1 MTARIADAHGIV
13 LAVLLVAGGLSAS
26 ASRAEAQ
33 DFPPPRQSCTAT
45 NVGGSAYDGF
55 VCGGSVIDDC
65 SPGAIYQCQGGGVQD
80 PVNNCVLFQSCASG
94 CLTGPN
100 STAPTVNTD
109 FPVANDACFA
119 GDRPLIVSPVDPVGG
134 TDVTVTATL
143 SVAQNTANGPIL
155 NMNGGGVLIPHP
167 FCAVPFRLG
176 PGPSNTPSSVTFGL
190 PTAVVNAETAV
201 HLHAGISY
209 IDTNGRGRFLVSVP
223 FAVRLQPGGT
233 EPDAPAVKAVT
244 VGPSVIGP
252 GNMAVGDVELAKFA
266 PARGIRAT
274 LTSSH
279 PEVAAI
285 IENNQPSV
293 PGACTM
299 STGVANIQAASFVAN
314 DTTVTISATS
324 GAPGETPATT
334 TLIVRATPLE
344 VSKVA
349 MNPNEVLA
357 GSSSTGTVTLSRPA
371 PAGGAQVLLVS
382 SASDV
387 TVPAS
392 VTVPANQTS
401 ASFTATT
408 RADATT
414 FVSATIRASIDP
426 NNVDASAQLTVWPAG
441 TAQGVAAL
449 SFNPSSVVGPASSTG
464 TVKLKYA
471 PPSASV
477 TVTLSSSNT
486 TVARVPSTVTVSPGA
501 TQASLTVS
509 TSEVAGSTAATISA
523 GFDGSVQTATI
534 TVKPATSPPPSA
546 VLTGF
551 TVNPTRVTAGQSST
565 GTVTLQSRQSVDVAV
580 DLGSQVPTSASVP
593 ASVIVPAGATS
604 ANFAIATHPGSG
616 TVSLSLSA
624 TLNGTTLFSVITVDP
639 APAGAS
645 LSSLSLN
652 PATVVGG
659 TSSTGTVTL
668 TAPAGSGGTVV
679 SLSDNSSTTVT
690 PSGVTVP
697 GGATSASF
705 TVTTSAVSS
714 NQTATVTASLG
725 SATRSA
731 SLTLTPPA
739 GGGGGGTVPGFLSA
753 VANAPDSGGDGNG
766 FQSSATNAYADDT
779 AVASDTNSGTSTST
793 SCTNTGKDRHRFYDF
808 GISVPAGSAIAGI
821 EVRLDARSDSTSGTP
836 RMCVQLSWDGGTT
849 WTAAKA
855 TGTLGTSL
863 ATFTLGGAADTW
875 GRSWSPADF
884 GNANFRV
891 RVINVAS
898 STSRD
903 FFLEWI
909 ALRPHFTTSGPA
921 ALNAVSVSP
930 TSVIGGTSATG
941 TVTLTAGAPS
951 GGAVVSLTSSNSA
964 VASTP
969 SSVTVAAGATSATFP
984 ATTTAVTS
992 NTSVTLTA
1000 AYNGASRSAILTVTP
1015 PPPPASLSSLAL
1027 NPTSVTGGSNSQG
1040 TVTLSSAAPAGGLT
1054 VTLASSNPAAGAPA
1068 NVTVAQGATSAT
1080 FTIVTGA
1087 VSSSTPATITAS
1099 DAGVSRTATLT
1110 VNPAATTATLTVSAT
1125 GRSGE
1130 RVTSNPTGISVSVG
1144 STGSASFATG
1154 TSISLSVS
1162 NGRDA
1167 VWSGACSSG
1176 GQKTRTCT
1184 FTLTANASVTAN
1196 VQ

>member
-1 MTARIADAHGIV
+1 MTVRIAETHGFV
-13 LAVLLVAGGLSAS
+13 LAAVLVAAGSSGFAS
-26 ASRAEAQ
+26 ILHAQ
-33 DFPPPRQSCTAT
+33 DFPPPRQTCTAT

-119 GDRPLIVSPVDPVGG
+119 GERPLTVSPVDPVGG

-143 SVAQNTANGPIL
+143 SEPQNTANGPIL

-176 PGPSNTPSSVTFGL
+176 PGPSNNPSSVTFGL
-190 PTAVVNAETAV
+190 PTAVVNGETAV

-252 GNMAVGDVELAKFA
+252 GNMAVGDVELVKFA

-299 STGVANIQAASFVAN
+299 STGVANIQAASFIAN

-334 TLIVRATPLE
+334 TLIVRATPLR
-344 VSKVA
+344 VAKVA
-349 MNPNEVLA
+349 MSPNEVLA

-382 SASDV
+382 SESVV

-392 VTVPANQTS
+392 VTVAANQTS
-401 ASFTATT
+401 ATFTAST
-408 RADATT
+408 RSDAPS
-414 FVSATIRASIDP
+414 FVSATIRASIEP

-449 SFNPSSVVGPASSTG
+449 SLNPSSVVGPASSTG

-471 PPSASV
+471 PPSNSV

-486 TVARVPSTVTVSPGA
+486 TVAQVPSTVTVSPGA
-501 TQASLTVS
+501 IEASFTVS

-523 GFDGSVQTATI
+523 AFDGSVQTATI
-534 TVKPATSPPPSA
+534 TVKPANPPPPSA
-546 VLTGF
+546 VLTAF
-551 TVNPTRVTAGQSST
+551 AVNPTRVTAGQSAT
-565 GTVTLQSRQSVDVAV
+565 GTVTLQSAQSVDVPV
-580 DLGSQVPTSASVP
+580 DLGSQIPTSASVP
-593 ASVIVPAGATS
+593 ASVMVPAGATS
-604 ANFAIATHPGSG
+604 ANFAVATHPGSG
-616 TVSLSLSA
+616 TVSVSLSA

-639 APAGAS
+639 APAETS
-645 LSSLSLN
+645 LSGLSLN

-668 TAPAGSGGTVV
+668 TAPAASGGTVV
-679 SLSDNSSTTVT
+679 SLSDNSATAVT
-690 PSGVTVP
+690 PSSVTVP
-697 GGATSASF
+697 AGATSASF

-725 SATRSA
+725 TATRST
-731 SLTLTPPA
+731 SLTITPPE
-739 GGGGGGTVPGFLSA
+739 GGGTVPGFLNA
-753 VANAPDSGGDGNG
+753 TGNAPDSGGDGNG
-766 FQSSATNAYADDT
+766 FQSGATNAYADDT

-793 SCTNTGKDRHRFYDF
+793 SCTNSGKDRHRFYDF
-808 GISVPAGSAIAGI
+808 GITVPAGSAVAGI
-821 EVRLDARSDSTSGTP
+821 EVRLDARADSTSGTP

-863 ATFTLGGAADTW
+863 ATFTLGGSADTW
-875 GRSWSPADF
+875 GRTWSPTDL

-921 ALNAVSVSP
+921 ALNGASVSP
-930 TSVIGGTSATG
+930 TSVTGGASATG
-941 TVTLTAGAPS
+941 TVTLTADAPS

-969 SSVTVAAGATSATFP
+969 SSITVAAGATSATFP
-984 ATTTAVTS
+984 VATTAVTS

-1000 AYNGASRSAILTVTP
+1000 AYNGASRSATLTVTP
-1015 PPPPASLSSLAL
+1015 PPPPPSLSSLAV

-1054 VTLASSNPAAGAPA
+1054 VTLSSSDPVAGVPA

-1080 FTIVTGA
+1080 FTIVTSA
-1087 VSSSTPATITAS
+1087 VSSSTPATITGS
-1099 DAGVSRTATLT
+1099 DGEVSRTATLT
-1110 VNPAATTATLTVSAT
+1110 VNPAATTATLTVTAT
-1125 GRSGE
+1125 GRTGE
-1130 RVTSNPTGISVSVG
+1130 RVISNPTGINVSVG

-1154 TSISLSVS
+1154 TSITLSVS

>member
-1 MTARIADAHGIV
+1 MTVRIAETHGFV
-13 LAVLLVAGGLSAS
+13 LAAVLVAAGSSGFAS
-26 ASRAEAQ
+26 ILHAQ
-33 DFPPPRQSCTAT
+33 DFPPPRQTCTAT

-119 GDRPLIVSPVDPVGG
+119 GERPLTVSPVDPVGG

-143 SVAQNTANGPIL
+143 SEPQNTANGPIL

-176 PGPSNTPSSVTFGL
+176 PGPSNNPSSVTFGL
-190 PTAVVNAETAV
+190 PTAVVNGETAV

-252 GNMAVGDVELAKFA
+252 GNMAVGDVELVKFA

-299 STGVANIQAASFVAN
+299 STGVANIQAASFIAN

-334 TLIVRATPLE
+334 TLIVRATPLR
-344 VSKVA
+344 VAKVA
-349 MNPNEVLA
+349 MSPNEVLA

-382 SASDV
+382 SESVV

-392 VTVPANQTS
+392 VTVAANQTS
-401 ASFTATT
+401 ATFTAST
-408 RADATT
+408 RSDAPS
-414 FVSATIRASIDP
+414 FVSATIRASIEP

-449 SFNPSSVVGPASSTG
+449 SLNPSSVVGPASSTG

-471 PPSASV
+471 PRSNSV

-486 TVARVPSTVTVSPGA
+486 TVAQVPSTVTVSPGA
-501 TQASLTVS
+501 IEASFTVS

-523 GFDGSVQTATI
+523 AFDGSVQTATI
-534 TVKPATSPPPSA
+534 TVKPANPPPPSA
-546 VLTGF
+546 VLTAF
-551 TVNPTRVTAGQSST
+551 AVNPTRVTAGQSAT
-565 GTVTLQSRQSVDVAV
+565 GTVTLQSAQSVDVPV
-580 DLGSQVPTSASVP
+580 DLGSQIPTSASVP
-593 ASVIVPAGATS
+593 ASVMVPAGATS
-604 ANFAIATHPGSG
+604 ANFAVATHPGSG
-616 TVSLSLSA
+616 TVSVSLSA

-639 APAGAS
+639 APAETS
-645 LSSLSLN
+645 LSGLSLN

-668 TAPAGSGGTVV
+668 TAPAASGGTVV
-679 SLSDNSSTTVT
+679 SLSDNSATAVT
-690 PSGVTVP
+690 PSSVTVP
-697 GGATSASF
+697 AGATSASF

-725 SATRSA
+725 TATRST
-731 SLTLTPPA
+731 SLTITPPE
-739 GGGGGGTVPGFLSA
+739 GGGTVPGFLNA
-753 VANAPDSGGDGNG
+753 TGNAPDSGGDGNG
-766 FQSSATNAYADDT
+766 FQSGATNAYADDT

-793 SCTNTGKDRHRFYDF
+793 SCTNSGKDRHRFYDF
-808 GISVPAGSAIAGI
+808 GITVPAGSAVAGI
-821 EVRLDARSDSTSGTP
+821 EVRLDARADSTSGTP

-863 ATFTLGGAADTW
+863 ATFTLGGSADTW
-875 GRSWSPADF
+875 GRTWSPTDL

-921 ALNAVSVSP
+921 ALNGASVSP
-930 TSVIGGTSATG
+930 TSVTGGASATG
-941 TVTLTAGAPS
+941 TVTLTADAPS

-969 SSVTVAAGATSATFP
+969 SSITVAAGATSATFP
-984 ATTTAVTS
+984 VATTAVTS

-1000 AYNGASRSAILTVTP
+1000 AYNGASRSATLTVTP
-1015 PPPPASLSSLAL
+1015 PPPPPSLSSLAV

-1054 VTLASSNPAAGAPA
+1054 VTLSSSDPVAGVPA
-1068 NVTVAQGATSAT
+1068 NVTVAQGATSAA
-1080 FTIVTGA
+1080 FTIVTSA
-1087 VSSSTPATITAS
+1087 VSSSTPATITGS
-1099 DAGVSRTATLT
+1099 DGEVSRTATLT
-1110 VNPAATTATLTVSAT
+1110 VNPAATTATLTVTAT
-1125 GRSGE
+1125 GRTGE
-1130 RVTSNPTGISVSVG
+1130 RVISNPTGINVSVG

-1154 TSISLSVS
+1154 TSITLSVS

>member
-1 MTARIADAHGIV
+1 MTVRIAETHGFV
-13 LAVLLVAGGLSAS
+13 LAAVLVAAGSSGFAS
-26 ASRAEAQ
+26 ILHAQ
-33 DFPPPRQSCTAT
+33 DFPPPRQTCTAT

-119 GDRPLIVSPVDPVGG
+119 GERPLTVSPVDPVGG

-143 SVAQNTANGPIL
+143 SEPQNTANGPIL

-176 PGPSNTPSSVTFGL
+176 PGPSNNPSSVTFGL
-190 PTAVVNAETAV
+190 PTAVVNGETAV

-252 GNMAVGDVELAKFA
+252 GNMAVGDVELVKFA

-299 STGVANIQAASFVAN
+299 STGVANIQAASFIAN

-334 TLIVRATPLE
+334 TLIVRATPLR
-344 VSKVA
+344 VAKVA
-349 MNPNEVLA
+349 MSPNEVLA

-382 SASDV
+382 SESVV

-392 VTVPANQTS
+392 VTVAANQTS
-401 ASFTATT
+401 ATFTAST
-408 RADATT
+408 RSDAPS
-414 FVSATIRASIDP
+414 FVSATIRASIEP

-449 SFNPSSVVGPASSTG
+449 SLNPSSVVGPASSTG

-471 PPSASV
+471 PPSNSV

-486 TVARVPSTVTVSPGA
+486 TVAQVPSTVTVSPGA
-501 TQASLTVS
+501 IEASFTVS

-523 GFDGSVQTATI
+523 AFDGSVQTATI
-534 TVKPATSPPPSA
+534 TVKPANPPPPSA
-546 VLTGF
+546 VLTAF
-551 TVNPTRVTAGQSST
+551 AVNPTRVTAGQSAT
-565 GTVTLQSRQSVDVAV
+565 GTVTLQSAQSVDVPV
-580 DLGSQVPTSASVP
+580 DLGSQIPTSASVP
-593 ASVIVPAGATS
+593 ASVMVPAGATS
-604 ANFAIATHPGSG
+604 ANFAVATHPGSG
-616 TVSLSLSA
+616 TVSVSLSA

-639 APAGAS
+639 APAETS
-645 LSSLSLN
+645 LSGLSLN

-668 TAPAGSGGTVV
+668 TAPAASGGTVV
-679 SLSDNSSTTVT
+679 SLSDNSATAVT
-690 PSGVTVP
+690 PSSVTVP
-697 GGATSASF
+697 AGATSASF

-725 SATRSA
+725 TATRST
-731 SLTLTPPA
+731 SLTITPPE
-739 GGGGGGTVPGFLSA
+739 GGGTVPGFLNA
-753 VANAPDSGGDGNG
+753 TGNAPDSGGDGNG
-766 FQSSATNAYADDT
+766 FQSGATNAYADDT

-793 SCTNTGKDRHRFYDF
+793 SCTNSGKDRHRFYDF
-808 GISVPAGSAIAGI
+808 GITVPAGSAVAGI
-821 EVRLDARSDSTSGTP
+821 EVRLDARADSTSGTP

-863 ATFTLGGAADTW
+863 ATFTLGGSADTW
-875 GRSWSPADF
+875 GRTWSPTDL

-921 ALNAVSVSP
+921 ALNGASVSP
-930 TSVIGGTSATG
+930 TSVTGGASATG
-941 TVTLTAGAPS
+941 TVTLTADAPS

-969 SSVTVAAGATSATFP
+969 SSITVAAGATSATFP
-984 ATTTAVTS
+984 VATTAVTS

-1000 AYNGASRSAILTVTP
+1000 AYNGASRSATLTVTP
-1015 PPPPASLSSLAL
+1015 PPPPPSLSSLAV

-1054 VTLASSNPAAGAPA
+1054 VTLSSSDPVAGVPA
-1068 NVTVAQGATSAT
+1068 NVTVAQGATSAA
-1080 FTIVTGA
+1080 FTIVTSA
-1087 VSSSTPATITAS
+1087 VSSSTPATITGS
-1099 DAGVSRTATLT
+1099 DGEVSRTATLT
-1110 VNPAATTATLTVSAT
+1110 VNPAATTATLTVTAT
-1125 GRSGE
+1125 GRTGE
-1130 RVTSNPTGISVSVG
+1130 RVISNPTGINVSVG

-1154 TSISLSVS
+1154 TSITLSVS